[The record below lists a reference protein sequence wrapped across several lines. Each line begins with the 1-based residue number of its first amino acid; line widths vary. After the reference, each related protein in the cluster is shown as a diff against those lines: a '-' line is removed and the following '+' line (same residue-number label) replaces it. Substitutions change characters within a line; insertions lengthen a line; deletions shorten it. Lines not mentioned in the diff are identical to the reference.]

1 MIRSLILLVFL
12 LQLTTGWANAQSI
25 TTTLATIPA
34 AVDVPDPGRGVVQWY
49 GDSLPTPFGPF
60 IAYSRFH
67 LSELEPKVGVYDW
80 TPLDKAISDAESK
93 GEKFSFRVMSYD
105 PGFGP
110 KGGNACPPDFT
121 SGFNF
126 TLNGAPEFVPDWNS
140 PAYIAMFTGFEA
152 ACAARYDKDNRI
164 YSVDVGAWGDW
175 NECHDWQVVYPGGF
189 AKPTD
194 ATVDD
199 LVAAFSPW
207 RHVHLISMSDDPRVL
222 RVGRGWKRD
231 SLGAIPYTP
240 GQPSHFLQGL
250 HQTPEQWA
258 IVSTAYQF
266 GPIMLE
272 WFGGKMDFQLAAKE
286 APQIHP
292 SLICSGPMDKWNSYS
307 STDQASIESIIAGS
321 GFHDE
326 VDSVKYP
333 ATVIRGR
340 KAVIASSWSNVGCAP
355 IYDPWDVSWQL
366 SNSSGVVWQAASGID
381 LRKLTPGTLTE
392 FDTVT
397 VPKSVAPG
405 QYILSVIVSD
415 HTGFWKQLRLADNSR
430 QDDGSY
436 AIGTV
441 LVK

>member
-1 MIRSLILLVFL
+1 MIRSLTLLVFL

-140 PAYIAMFTGFEA
+140 PAYIAMFTGSE
-152 ACAARYDKDNRI
+152 
-164 YSVDVGAWGDW
+164 
-175 NECHDWQVVYPGGF
+175 
-189 AKPTD
+189 
-194 ATVDD
+194 
-199 LVAAFSPW
+199 AAFSPW